1 MAEKRKRQQDLAQIV
16 SGNTKSAR
24 SGGSTDRKQKAASG
38 AKKSLQSETSVHSK
52 RVVGTAQME
61 LNEGDKDMKQFLDP
75 LINATDSNLNE
86 LKDSLKLAPGDDTLN
101 VVGFRL
107 WSALNS

>member
-1 MAEKRKRQQDLAQIV
+1 
-16 SGNTKSAR
+16 
-24 SGGSTDRKQKAASG
+24 
-38 AKKSLQSETSVHSK
+38 
-52 RVVGTAQME
+52 ME
-61 LNEGDKDMKQFLDP
+61 LNEGDKDMKKFLDP